1 MMAVSHPAAKM
12 LVELAKSQDAA
23 AGDGTTSVTV
33 IAGALLAACAKLLAR
48 GMHPTAI
55 SDGFAA
61 AADAALAAVEALGV
75 PVDVGDRAALARAA
89 ATSLSSKVVAA
100 HAALLAPM
108 AVDAVLAVTDPAK
121 PEGVD
126 LRNVRVGEKEGEG
139 GEGKGD
145 RGAVFRSN
153 ERERAPS
160 PDAPPS
166 PPPFLCSLHSVSKLG
181 GTIDDSRLIDG
192 LVFDQSA
199 AKSAGGPTRVEGAR
213 VGLIQ
218 FCLSP
223 PKTDIE
229 NSVVVGDYAAMD
241 RVLRDERNHIL
252 GLVKRIKAA
261 GCNVLLV
268 QKSILRDATTD
279 LALHYLAK
287 AKIMCVRDVE
297 REEVELVTKALGA
310 RPVAHIDGFTPDKLG
325 SAALVEEVNLGP
337 GGRVVQVTGVAAPGR
352 TACVLLR
359 ASNALMLDEA
369 ARSLHDALCV
379 IRCLVVKPALVPG
392 GGAPEAAASVA
403 LARWA
408 KTATGA
414 AAVCGAAFADA
425 LDVVPYTLAE
435 NAGLNP
441 IDVVSELR
449 ARHAAGER
457 GAGVDVRRGGVRD
470 VEAAGVVQ
478 PLLVSR
484 SALALASECVRMI
497 LKIDDIVPTR

>member
-1 MMAVSHPAAKM
+1 
-12 LVELAKSQDAA
+12 
-23 AGDGTTSVTV
+23 
-33 IAGALLAACAKLLAR
+33 
-48 GMHPTAI
+48 
-55 SDGFAA
+55 
-61 AADAALAAVEALGV
+61 
-75 PVDVGDRAALARAA
+75 
-89 ATSLSSKVVAA
+89 
-100 HAALLAPM
+100 
-108 AVDAVLAVTDPAK
+108 
-121 PEGVD
+121 
-126 LRNVRVGEKEGEG
+126 
-139 GEGKGD
+139 
-145 RGAVFRSN
+145 
-153 ERERAPS
+153 
-160 PDAPPS
+160 
-166 PPPFLCSLHSVSKLG
+166 
-181 GTIDDSRLIDG
+181 
-192 LVFDQSA
+192 
-199 AKSAGGPTRVEGAR
+199 
-213 VGLIQ
+213 
-218 FCLSP
+218 
-223 PKTDIE
+223 
-229 NSVVVGDYAAMD
+229 VGDYAAMD

-252 GLVKRIKAA
+252 GLVKKIKAA

>member
-1 MMAVSHPAAKM
+1 M
-12 LVELAKSQDAA
+12 
-23 AGDGTTSVTV
+23 
-33 IAGALLAACAKLLAR
+33 R
-48 GMHPTAI
+48 
-55 SDGFAA
+55 
-61 AADAALAAVEALGV
+61 
-75 PVDVGDRAALARAA
+75 RR
-89 ATSLSSKVVAA
+89 
-100 HAALLAPM
+100 
-108 AVDAVLAVTDPAK
+108 
-121 PEGVD
+121 
-126 LRNVRVGEKEGEG
+126 GEG

-145 RGAVFRSN
+145 RGGLCVSINR

-160 PDAPPS
+160 PDRPP
-166 PPPFLCSLHSVSKLG
+166 PPPLPPFLCSLHSVSKLG
-181 GTIDDSRLIDG
+181 GTIDDSRLVDG